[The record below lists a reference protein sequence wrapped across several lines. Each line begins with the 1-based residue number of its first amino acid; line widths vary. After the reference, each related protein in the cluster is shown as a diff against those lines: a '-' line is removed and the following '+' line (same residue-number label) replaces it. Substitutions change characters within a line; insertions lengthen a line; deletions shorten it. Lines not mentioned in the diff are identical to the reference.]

1 MATEADEAPE
11 KAKQAKKGKAKGG
24 GAKKKIIL
32 LVGALAVFGLGAKM
46 TVLKATPPP
55 ACPPG
60 TPPTTAVDATASST
74 VPTTAAPGQTTAT
87 TAVACTPPVPSGVV
101 KLDPIT
107 LNLADGR
114 YLKLGLGLQ
123 LDSTEDVT
131 KFPDTDGGSEALDQ
145 AISILGAKSY
155 VDLSTPEAR
164 AAVKD
169 DLSLAVSKAYDGHVI
184 QVFFTEFVMQ

>member
-11 KAKQAKKGKAKGG
+11 KPKGKGKKEKKGG
-24 GAKKKIIL
+24 GAKKKIFL

-60 TPPTTAVDATASST
+60 TPPTTLADATASST
-74 VPTTAAPGQTTAT
+74 PATTAPGQTTVT
-87 TAVACTPPVPSGVV
+87 TAVACTAPVPSGVV

-131 KFPDTDGGSEALDQ
+131 KFPDEDGGSEALDQ
-145 AISILGAKSY
+145 AIRILGAKSY

-164 AAVKD
+164 EAVKQE
-169 DLSLAVSKAYDGHVI
+169 LSLAVSKAYDGHVI
-184 QVFFTEFVMQ
+184 QVYFTEFVMQ